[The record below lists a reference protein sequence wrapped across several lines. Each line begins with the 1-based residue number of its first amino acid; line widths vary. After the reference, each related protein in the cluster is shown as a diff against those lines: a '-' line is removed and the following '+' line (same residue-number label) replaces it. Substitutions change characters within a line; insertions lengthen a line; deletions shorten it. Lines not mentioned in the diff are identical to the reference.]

1 MSSFILVVTY
11 ILLFI
16 SLFLE
21 VYFLISF
28 FEDWTKKESKEK
40 KGVDYTRPENLPSAT
55 IIVPCWNEETTVK
68 GTIDSL
74 LNLNYPK
81 EKLDIFI
88 IDDGSTDG
96 TWNIIQTYNSHPQ
109 ITLFQKENG
118 GKHTA
123 VNLGLEHVK
132 SDLVGLLDADSFV
145 HTEALMRIVD
155 TFLKEP
161 ETKAVT
167 PAMTIHNAN
176 TLARVLQRTEYFF
189 AIFMRK
195 TSAAMGALYVIP
207 GPFSFIR
214 TEVFKSLGEYKHA
227 YLTEDMEYAMRMQSH
242 HYTIANRHDAYVY
255 TVGPADPKGLFK
267 QRLRWIYGFLNNA
280 RDYKHLFFTPRYG
293 DLSLLMLPS
302 AVVFLIG
309 SFVLFSTLISS
320 TSTSLAKGI
329 SRIRTV
335 GVDVPASLTSPDW
348 FFFNTDALLFLS
360 VFVMI
365 LTIVLILIGKKLAG
379 EKMRFS
385 PDIVLFLLI
394 YGIVALSW
402 NTVALYKTLASRKV
416 SWR

>member
-1 MSSFILVVTY
+1 MSDFTLIITY

-28 FEDWTKKESKEK
+28 FEDWTRKEPKEK
-40 KGVDYTRPENLPSAT
+40 KGVDYTRPENLPSVT

-68 GTIDSL
+68 GTVESL
-74 LNLNYPK
+74 LKLNYPQN
-81 EKLDIFI
+81 KLSIFI
-88 IDDGSTDG
+88 IDDGSTDN
-96 TWNIIQTYNSHPQ
+96 TWNIIQEYNNHPQ

-123 VNLGLEHVK
+123 VNLGLEHVT

-145 HTEALMRIVD
+145 HKEALMRIVD

-161 ETKAVT
+161 DTKAVT

-176 TLARVLQRTEYFF
+176 TLARILQRTEYFF
-189 AIFMRK
+189 AVFMRK
-195 TSAAMGALYVIP
+195 TSAAIGALYVIP
-207 GPFSFIR
+207 GPFSFVR
-214 TEVFKSLGEYKHA
+214 TEVFDTLGRYKHA
-227 YLTEDMEYAMRMQSH
+227 YLTEDMEYAMRMQSN
-242 HYTIANRHDAYVY
+242 HYRIANRHDAYVY
-255 TVGPADPKGLFK
+255 TVGPHSTKGLFK
-267 QRLRWIYGFLNNA
+267 QRLRWTYGFLNNA
-280 RDYKHLFFTPRYG
+280 RDYRHLFFTPRYG

-302 AVVFLIG
+302 AILFLIG
-309 SFVLFSTLISS
+309 SLILFGTLISS
-320 TSTSLAKGI
+320 TSTSVVKGI

-360 VFVMI
+360 IFIML
-365 LTIVLILIGKKLAG
+365 LTVVLILIGKKLAG

-385 PDIVLFLLI
+385 PDIILFLLI
-394 YGIVALSW
+394 YGLVALSW
-402 NTVALYKTLASRKV
+402 NIVALYKTLTARKV